1 MGFAFR
7 KLYPVASQLAVPTC
21 CLDIS
26 VFYGCPCDSS
36 CVPLTSTTEICE
48 CPPQI
53 GILRESCYGSEPPEC
68 SRFNCPSNSI
78 IGGGGFP
85 TLDLNFCSFTTV
97 ECNCR
102 TIDFSWCMECEDNE
116 DDAACCNRNIC
127 YGVNWTG
134 SLARTRAYF
143 DQCEIAGAVPHTY
156 RIENLN
162 GVTGQFACSLESTS
176 TTPTRYAE
184 FVLSEYTLPS
194 ITAHSGDPDFV
205 ADQRFRRFYKTPQN
219 MAGTASGATAAYSP
233 FCLKLHSTQ
242 SQTLGIEN
250 RVMFISGRNIYKY
263 SGLLSGDPSL
273 KDVDPFWDNGGMAG
287 VTGIKQ
293 YETSL
298 PISTSNGTS
307 RSFPLPDNILTLPLW
322 GQDANDNLGLLRT
335 DCRSPYDVCGGID
348 DKRCQGCVCI
358 RSNPSDPE
366 VGHYLSNDYFGSGS
380 GLAGYTAGYFSFSSF
395 NPQAYL
401 DYVNGPTFGEDVV
414 PAGGGNALGFGH
426 LGDAGVMAFNCD
438 LGNVNCRG
446 CSGATSHGPRLG
458 VPTCSVWSLVK
469 ALYSRVFYAAK
480 GIQSPWMDPVM
491 TESDFRT
498 QNGPTGFKE
507 FSDAIDTMLAD
518 DPSQVT
524 TGGTSKVQW
533 HLAKVAAALEKE
545 SRKFIMDDTTA
556 YHWASF
562 VGHDGKFVFTFPN
575 VFLWDQASF
584 ESASATD
591 KWKYLYVVGNA
602 NVIYDSRSVAINRPY
617 SGIGPYNDLHPDITG
632 QDYKSSIVYLNEV
645 NHQRSGLIQSN
656 SNHARMVVFN
666 GSGGPTGTGFPS
678 INRRTATSKI
688 TLVEMPICGGIAHE
702 DNPNVPVSICSL
714 CNSFPNYPCIPDEG
728 CSPITAI
735 RTEPIGG
742 DGSLI
747 SSQTLVEYLNC
758 EHLGGRFAE
767 PNGLTSSYTVR

>member
-7 KLYPVASQLAVPTC
+7 KLYPIASQLAVPTC
-21 CLDIS
+21 CLDINE
-26 VFYGCPCDSS
+26 FYGCPCDMP
-36 CVPLTSTTEICE
+36 CIPIIIIEEICE
-48 CPPQI
+48 CPTQI
-53 GILRESCYGSEPPEC
+53 YIERQSCYGTSPPTC
-68 SRFNCPSNSI
+68 SVFDCPNSI
-78 IGGGGFP
+78 VFGGLPG
-85 TLDLNFCSFTTV
+85 LDLDLCTFKTV
-97 ECNCR
+97 ECSCR
-102 TIDFSWCMECEDNE
+102 TIGFSWCMECEDYV
-116 DDAACCNRNIC
+116 DDPCCNRNLC
-127 YGVNWTG
+127 YGVSWRGTLN
-134 SLARTRAYF
+134 RTRAYF
-143 DQCEIAGAVPHTY
+143 DQCEISGAVPHTY

-162 GVTGQFACSLESTS
+162 GVTGQFTCRLQSTS
-176 TTPTRYAE
+176 TSPTRYAE
-184 FVLSEYTLPS
+184 FTLGEYNTPS
-194 ITAHSGDPDFV
+194 ITGYSGDPDFV

-219 MAGTASGATAAYSP
+219 MAGTSSGATAGYSP

-242 SQTLGIEN
+242 SQSLGIEN
-250 RVMFISGRNIYKY
+250 RVMFISGRNIYRY

-273 KDVDPFWDNGGMAG
+273 KDVDPFWDNGGMTG

-335 DCRSPYDVCGGID
+335 DCRSPYDVCGGVND
-348 DKRCQGCVCI
+348 RRCQGCVCV

-401 DYVNGPTFGEDVV
+401 DYVNGPTFAQDIV
-414 PAGGGNALGFGH
+414 PAGGANALGFGH
-426 LGDAGVMAFNCD
+426 LGEGLMSFNCD
-438 LGNVNCRG
+438 YGNTNCRG

-469 ALYSRVFYAAK
+469 SLYSRVFYAAK
-480 GIQSPWMDPVM
+480 GIQSPWMDPVL

-507 FSDAIDTMLAD
+507 FSDAIDAMLAD
-518 DPSQVT
+518 DPSQIT

-545 SRKFIMDDTTA
+545 SHKFISDPTSAYYWGDT
-556 YHWASF
+556 
-562 VGHDGKFVFTFPN
+562 GKFVFTFPN
-575 VFLWDQASF
+575 VFLWDQTSF
-584 ESASATD
+584 EAASATD
-591 KWKYLYVVGNA
+591 KWKYLYVVGNG

-617 SGIGPYNDLHPDITG
+617 SATGPYNDLHPDITG
-632 QDYKSSIVYLNEV
+632 QDYRSSVVYLNEV
-645 NHQRSGLIQSN
+645 NHQRSGLITPS

-666 GSGGPTGTGFPS
+666 GSGGPTGTGSPS

-688 TLVEMPICGGIAHE
+688 TLVEMPICAGITHE
-702 DNPNVPVSICSL
+702 DDPDVPVSICSL
-714 CNSFPNYPCIPDEG
+714 CNAFPNYPCIPDQG

-735 RTEPIGG
+735 RTEPI
-742 DGSLI
+742 DGNPSLI
-747 SSQTLVEYLNC
+747 SSQSFVEYVNC
-758 EHLGGRFAE
+758 EHLGGKFAE
-767 PNGLTSSYTVR
+767 PNGLTASYRVR